1 MGSVYGN
8 AQTETCTGACPRV
21 CVPAGVRA
29 RARSRGGVG
38 GGHSLIS
45 VSEARSADSG
55 WREPVPEKRWAG
67 LQKQKLRELP
77 LRGRTRGR
85 GGPGQETVVF
95 RLKLWVLLSFHWLL
109 LCCFA

>member
-1 MGSVYGN
+1 MYGS
-8 AQTETCTGACPRV
+8 
-21 CVPAGVRA
+21 VPAGVRA
-29 RARSRGGVG
+29 RGCACARSVAWGGG
-38 GGHSLIS
+38 GGHRLIS
-45 VSEARSADSG
+45 VSEARSTDSG